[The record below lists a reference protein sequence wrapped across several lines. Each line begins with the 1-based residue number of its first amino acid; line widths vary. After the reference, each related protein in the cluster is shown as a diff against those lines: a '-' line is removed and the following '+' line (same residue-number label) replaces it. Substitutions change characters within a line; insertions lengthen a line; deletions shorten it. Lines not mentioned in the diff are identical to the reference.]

1 MNELQVFQ
9 YNSMEVRT
17 VRKDGE
23 PWFVLKDVCQVLDI
37 SHVKDTADR
46 LDQDEV
52 GQTEVTDR
60 LGRKQMTTIISESGL
75 YAVILRSDKPEA
87 KPFRK
92 WVTAEVL
99 PSIRKNGGYIMGQ
112 ESMAPEELLAQAL
125 LVAQRTLE
133 EQAAKL
139 ETLEVENR
147 KLINE
152 LHQVPPVDTWSESE
166 FNRML
171 ACALE
176 HNREDFITVLF
187 LSRRLGLTYSECFGI
202 ETETAKKAYKEKVLT
217 VRGRGEIPLDLL
229 SRQRLRRHL
238 MLDNPGRRLLIPD
251 RRWMSQTVGA
261 FQAFLEVFWPYA
273 QDKGSDRSM
282 TFHGLRHTCA
292 AEWYK
297 GFIQKQPN
305 PYQARKSVSKLLG
318 HGRDDVTR
326 IYLASLKEGEQ
337 DG

>member
-23 PWFVLKDVCQVLDI
+23 PWFVLKDVCQVLDLG
-37 SHVKDTADR
+37 SPHKVAER
-46 LDQDEV
+46 LDEDERN
-52 GQTEVTDR
+52 QIPVTDS
-60 LGRKQMTTIISESGL
+60 LGRQQETTIISESGL

-99 PSIRKNGGYIMGQ
+99 PSIRKNGGYIAGQ
-112 ESMAPEELLAQAL
+112 EGMAPQELLAQAL

-139 ETLEVENR
+139 KTLEAENR
-147 KLINE
+147 KLMNE

-171 ACALE
+171 ACALD

-187 LSRRLGLTYSECFGI
+187 LSRRLGLTYSECFAI
-202 ETETAKKAYKEKVLT
+202 ETETAKKAYTEKVLT
-217 VRGRGEIPLDLL
+217 IRGRGDIPLDCLL
-229 SRQRLRRHL
+229 RQRLRHHL
-238 MLDNPGRRLLIPD
+238 VLDNPGRRLLIPD
-251 RRWMSQTVGA
+251 RRWMSQTIQS
-261 FQAFLEVFWPYA
+261 FQAFLELFWPRI
-273 QDKGSDRSM
+273 QGKNRS
-282 TFHGLRHTCA
+282 R
-292 AEWYK
+292 
-297 GFIQKQPN
+297 
-305 PYQARKSVSKLLG
+305 
-318 HGRDDVTR
+318 GRTKMPCLNWGPPV
-326 IYLASLKEGEQ
+326 
-337 DG
+337 

>member
-92 WVTAEVL
+92 WVTSEVL
-99 PSIRKNGGYIMGQ
+99 PSIRKNGGYIAGQ
-112 ESMAPEELLAQAL
+112 EGMAPEELLAQAL

-133 EQAAKL
+133 RQEAALKAL
-139 ETLEVENR
+139 EEENHALR
-147 KLINE
+147 SGRLCGLPAASWSPSE
-152 LHQVPPVDTWSESE
+152 LS
-166 FNRML
+166 RML

-176 HNREDFITVLF
+176 QGREDFITVIYLGYY
-187 LSRRLGLTYSECFGI
+187 LGLTPTECFAM
-202 ETETAKKAYKEKVLT
+202 ETETARMAYREKALP
-217 VRGRGEIPLDLL
+217 VRGRGKLPLNGILV
-229 SRQRLRRHL
+229 QRLRRHL
-238 MLDNPGRRLLIPD
+238 TLDNPGRRLLIPD
-251 RRWMSQTVGA
+251 RRWRSQSVEA
-261 FQAFLEVFWPYA
+261 FQAFITLYWPYA
-273 QDKGSDRSM
+273 QEKNRS
-282 TFHGLRHTCA
+282 
-292 AEWYK
+292 
-297 GFIQKQPN
+297 
-305 PYQARKSVSKLLG
+305 V
-318 HGRDDVTR
+318 GRTNTPCLSWTPPVC
-326 IYLASLKEGEQ
+326 
-337 DG
+337 